1 MKLKKQS
8 VTEKDFST
16 LLRRYSP
23 TTVLALLQEVAQVP
37 EAKIDWNE
45 LVKNTSTGIS
55 NPREYQMLWRHLA
68 YRHALLD
75 DLEDEKAPLEDD
87 SDLECDLEPFPSV
100 SCETLTEAAACAKVF
115 ISSGSPSDLNVPNS
129 STIEAPLT
137 ISLPRSYTDGV
148 QFENV
153 DPACSIKGEIITVPV
168 SVQRQPVLAPPSA
181 EGLNTNGPTYGNNAS
196 RRKRKPWS
204 EAEDLELMA
213 AVKKCGEGNWANII
227 RGDFL
232 SDRTASQLSQR
243 WAIIKKK
250 HGNLNVGPNTAG
262 TQLSEVQLAARHA
275 MSLALG
281 HVGSLKAAARINGSA
296 STNTIGNGS
305 SLTTATL
312 EQMQD
317 KLHQSPTHAKPSSI
331 GSSSLTTKAQVTT
344 SKKMIPKSSFDSDC
358 IVRAAAVAAGA
369 RIASPADAASL
380 LKAAQSKNAIHIMA
394 KVPASIKTPT
404 PGRGPNHLEAHP
416 SIKLPSLSNTPT
428 VVPSLSRGGPVK
440 ITSPTTA
447 KLSSV
452 PTDQNTAVASIT
464 AAADSLSEKEIKIA
478 EEIRGRGLTGVQA
491 TSQKAEPC
499 LSKQSLS
506 GRVQEEKPA
515 DLGPPLKR
523 QLLSGRV
530 QEEKPA
536 DLGPPLKRQA
546 TETSNCS
553 SSSQN
558 MPTADGDT
566 KVETCNQVEERQKSN
581 ANMVPGSS
589 DQQGIVNQ
597 SQVERA
603 EPQDMDTD
611 SNGKDR
617 LSMKTDR
624 CSENSRGKEA
634 ASEVSEGNTKLEG

>member
-344 SKKMIPKSSFDSDC
+344 SKKMISKSSFDSDC

-394 KVPASIKTPT
+394 KVPASTKTPT

-558 MPTADGDT
+558 MSTADGDT

-617 LSMKTDR
+617 LSTKTDR

>member
-8 VTEKDFST
+8 VTEKDIST

-37 EAKIDWNE
+37 ETKIDWNE

-75 DLEDEKAPLEDD
+75 DLEDEKAPLDDD

-100 SCETLTEAAACAKVF
+100 SCETLTEAAACVKVF
-115 ISSGSPSDLNVPNS
+115 ISSGFPSDLNVPSS

-153 DPACSIKGEIITVPV
+153 DPACSIKGAIITVPV
-168 SVQRQPVLAPPSA
+168 SVQRQPVLTPPSA
-181 EGLNTNGPTYGNNAS
+181 EGVNNNGSTYGNNAS

-213 AVKKCGEGNWANII
+213 AVKKCGEGNWANIL

-250 HGNLNVGPNTAG
+250 HGNLNVGASTAG

-275 MSLALG
+275 MSLALDR
-281 HVGSLKAAARINGSA
+281 HVGSLKAHRISGSA

-305 SLTTATL
+305 SLTAVATS
-312 EQMQD
+312 EQVQD
-317 KLHQSPTHAKPSSI
+317 KLHQSPTHVKPSSI
-331 GSSSLTTKAQVTT
+331 VSSSLTAKAQVTT

-394 KVPASIKTPT
+394 KVPASTKIPT

-416 SIKLPSLSNTPT
+416 SIKLPTLSNTPAAI
-428 VVPSLSRGGPVK
+428 PSLSRGGPVK

-447 KLSSV
+447 TLSSV
-452 PTDQNTAVASIT
+452 PTEQNTAVASLT
-464 AAADSLSEKEIKIA
+464 AAADPLSEKEIKTV
-478 EEIRGRGLTGVQA
+478 EEIRGRGLGGVQA
-491 TSQKAEPC
+491 TSQKNEHC

-515 DLGPPLKR
+515 DMGL
-523 QLLSGRV
+523 
-530 QEEKPA
+530 A
-536 DLGPPLKRQA
+536 LKRQA
-546 TETSNCS
+546 TETNNCS

-558 MPTADGDT
+558 MPTADGNI
-566 KVETCNQVEERQKSN
+566 KVETCNQAEERQNSN
-581 ANMVPGSS
+581 TSTVSIPS
-589 DQQGIVNQ
+589 DQQGIMNQ
-597 SQVERA
+597 SQVERSK
-603 EPQDMDTD
+603 PQDMDID
-611 SNGKDR
+611 GDGNDR
-617 LSMKTDR
+617 PITKIDG
-624 CSENSRGKEA
+624 CNENSGHKEA
-634 ASEVSEGNTKLEG
+634 ASEIVEGNTKVKG

>member
-1 MKLKKQS
+1 
-8 VTEKDFST
+8 
-16 LLRRYSP
+16 
-23 TTVLALLQEVAQVP
+23 
-37 EAKIDWNE
+37 
-45 LVKNTSTGIS
+45 
-55 NPREYQMLWRHLA
+55 
-68 YRHALLD
+68 
-75 DLEDEKAPLEDD
+75 
-87 SDLECDLEPFPSV
+87 
-100 SCETLTEAAACAKVF
+100 
-115 ISSGSPSDLNVPNS
+115 
-129 STIEAPLT
+129 
-137 ISLPRSYTDGV
+137 
-148 QFENV
+148 
-153 DPACSIKGEIITVPV
+153 
-168 SVQRQPVLAPPSA
+168 
-181 EGLNTNGPTYGNNAS
+181 
-196 RRKRKPWS
+196 
-204 EAEDLELMA
+204 
-213 AVKKCGEGNWANII
+213 
-227 RGDFL
+227 
-232 SDRTASQLSQR
+232 
-243 WAIIKKK
+243 
-250 HGNLNVGPNTAG
+250 
-262 TQLSEVQLAARHA
+262 
-275 MSLALG
+275 
-281 HVGSLKAAARINGSA
+281 
-296 STNTIGNGS
+296 
-305 SLTTATL
+305 
-312 EQMQD
+312 MQD

-394 KVPASIKTPT
+394 KVPASTKTPT

-558 MPTADGDT
+558 MSTADGDT

-617 LSMKTDR
+617 LSTKTDR

>member
-1 MKLKKQS
+1 M
-8 VTEKDFST
+8 ENDFC
-16 LLRRYSP
+16 
-23 TTVLALLQEVAQVP
+23 Q
-37 EAKIDWNE
+37 
-45 LVKNTSTGIS
+45 
-55 NPREYQMLWRHLA
+55 
-68 YRHALLD
+68 
-75 DLEDEKAPLEDD
+75 
-87 SDLECDLEPFPSV
+87 
-100 SCETLTEAAACAKVF
+100 VF

-129 STIEAPLT
+129 SIIEAPLT

-153 DPACSIKGEIITVPV
+153 DPACSVKGAIITVPV

-250 HGNLNVGPNTAG
+250 HGNLNVGVNTAG

-275 MSLALG
+275 MSVALG
-281 HVGSLKAAARINGSA
+281 RHVGSLKARINGSA
-296 STNTIGNGS
+296 STSTIGNGS
-305 SLTTATL
+305 SLTTVATS
-312 EQMQD
+312 EQVQD

-331 GSSSLTTKAQVTT
+331 GSSSLTAKTQVTT
-344 SKKMIPKSSFDSDC
+344 SKKMVPKSSFDSDC

-394 KVPASIKTPT
+394 KVPASTKTLT
-404 PGRGPNHLEAHP
+404 PGRGPSHLEAHP
-416 SIKLPSLSNTPT
+416 SIKLPTLSTTPT
-428 VVPSLSRGGPVK
+428 VVPSRGGPLK

-452 PTDQNTAVASIT
+452 QTDQNTAVASAT
-464 AAADSLSEKEIKIA
+464 ASTASATDQNTAVASTASADSLSEKEIKIA
-478 EEIRGRGLTGVQA
+478 EEIRGRSLAGVQA
-491 TSQKAEPC
+491 TSQKGEHC

-506 GRVQEEKPA
+506 GRVQQEKPA
-515 DLGPPLKR
+515 DLGPPFKR
-523 QLLSGRV
+523 QSSGRV

-536 DLGPPLKRQA
+536 ELGPPLKRQA

-558 MPTADGDT
+558 MPMADGNT
-566 KVETCNQVEERQKSN
+566 KVETCNQAEERQKSN
-581 ANMVPGSS
+581 ANMVTGSS
-589 DQQGIVNQ
+589 DQQGIMNQ

-603 EPQDMDTD
+603 EPQDMDINSD
-611 SNGKDR
+611 GKDR
-617 LSMKTDR
+617 PITKTDR
-624 CSENSRGKEA
+624 CSENSRHKEA
-634 ASEVSEGNTKLEG
+634 ASEILEGNTKVDG